1 MIKFFRKIRQNLI
14 AENKMGKY
22 FKYAIGEILLVV
34 IGILI
39 AVGINSWYNEVQ
51 NEQKIEAIL
60 TQVQNELLIDISD
73 AKRIYNFY
81 IQKDSLSRKIM
92 NDEVTVEMWKE
103 NRFSVEIAYR
113 YVSFSNKKGG
123 YERLM
128 NNLENLP
135 ERYTCVLPHFN
146 TLYVELQN
154 DVDDYNLRVKTTV
167 YGTYDDYGTNPKF
180 RDFVRGKYPDE
191 AAAFFVND
199 PFLKN
204 RTATF
209 IHDLGNIAAVANDY
223 LIESTVLYK
232 KIDSLLG
239 KEITDYPDL
248 LSILPKKEFIT
259 PYLGE
264 YTRVGGTMK
273 FDNSVMSFSLV
284 EGQLNFHIPEEP
296 AIPMYWHDDLYFFEE
311 DNIGIYR
318 FYTNEKGK
326 HALEIS
332 DGQDNLLYVLKSEV

>member
-39 AVGINSWYNEVQ
+39 AVGINSWYTASQ

-60 TQVQNELLIDISD
+60 TQVQQELLTDITD
-73 AKRIYNFY
+73 AKRIFNFY
-81 IQKDSLSRKIM
+81 IRKDSLSRKIM

-103 NRFSVEIAYR
+103 NRYSVEIAYR

-135 ERYTCVLPHFN
+135 DRYTCVLPHFN
-146 TLYVELQN
+146 TLYAELQN
-154 DVDDYNLRVKTTV
+154 DVDDYNTRVKTTV
-167 YGTYDDYGTNPKF
+167 YGTYDDYRKNPKF
-180 RDFVRGKYPDE
+180 TDFERGKYPDE

-209 IHDLGNIAAVANDY
+209 IQDLGNIAAVANDY
-223 LIESTVLYK
+223 RIESTVLYK

-239 KEITDYPDL
+239 KELADYPDL
-248 LSILPKKEFIT
+248 LSTTPKKKFIA

-273 FDNSVMSFSLV
+273 LDFPVMSYSLV
-284 EGQLNFHIPEEP
+284 EGQLKNNIPETP
-296 AIPMYWHDDLYFFEE
+296 AIDMYWHDDLYFYLS
-311 DNIGIYR
+311 DDIGIYR
-318 FYTNEKGK
+318 FYINEKGK

-332 DGQDNLLYVLKSEV
+332 DGQDNLLYVLKSEL